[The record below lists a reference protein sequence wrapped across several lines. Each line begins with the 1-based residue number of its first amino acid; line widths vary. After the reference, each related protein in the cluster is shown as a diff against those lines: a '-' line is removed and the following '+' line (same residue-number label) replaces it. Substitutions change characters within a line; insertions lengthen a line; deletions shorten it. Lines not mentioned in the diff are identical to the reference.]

1 MRAGATAI
9 SQLDAGQQAM
19 YSDLLHDWRYE
30 RAEYAKKK
38 QKEGELLLDISRTI
52 AARHLYL
59 INGKDEV
66 YDRLITL
73 KKQFAPTTATRTRE
87 LIVKYRSLQEGPQ
100 SRDLEQWLDDWIH
113 ITNQC
118 READL
123 PETAGYRAQ
132 EDFLSAIKTIAP
144 EWAGSSHHDLI
155 MKETAGK
162 ANEIQPVADYIAQ
175 FRIYHRRIGPNA
187 ASLGTFAS
195 LGVSAKSEQ
204 H

>member
-1 MRAGATAI
+1 
-9 SQLDAGQQAM
+9 
-19 YSDLLHDWRYE
+19 
-30 RAEYAKKK
+30 
-38 QKEGELLLDISRTI
+38 LDISRTI

-66 YDRLITL
+66 YDRLIAL

-118 READL
+118 REAEL
-123 PETAGYRAQ
+123 PETTGYRAQ
-132 EDFLSAIKTIAP
+132 EDFLSAIRTIAP

-155 MKETAGK
+155 MKETAGRT
-162 ANEIQPVADYIAQ
+162 NEIQPVADYIAQ
-175 FRIYHRRIGPNA
+175 FRIYHRRIGPTA

-195 LGVSAKSEQ
+195 LGVTCRISERRRQASAAP